1 MNPIVHIV
9 CHTDER
15 AKTMPDVIKAWLDN
29 YEGIRVVVSNCSPT
43 NITQIVDWV
52 SWVPDRE
59 TLSRLQCCSFYPDPG
74 NRIRHAV
81 ALAYPGSPVI
91 QADDDVMPLPGFT
104 EELLKWHKQYPDDF
118 VGVIGRTFK
127 GPEYYGNTTFYAGKK
142 IKEPVRT
149 GFIGVVYVT
158 GRDLLPFDCSHIENP
173 YNDLC
178 WQMEFYPSIP
188 KWVVPVTKFANLK
201 SAKNGLFHD
210 PEARV
215 KRSEFYKKYY
225 LKNYKPRGMEY

>member
-15 AKTMPDVIKAWLDN
+15 AKTLTDVVKAWLDN
-29 YEGIRVVVSNCSPT
+29 YEGIRVVVCDCCPT
-43 NITQIVDWV
+43 RMRNPISD
-52 SWVPDRE
+52 
-59 TLSRLQCCSFYPDPG
+59 SRFSYNEFSPDPG

-91 QADDDVMPLPGFT
+91 QADDDVKPLPGFT

-127 GPEYYGNTTFYAGKK
+127 GPEYYNNTTFYAGKK